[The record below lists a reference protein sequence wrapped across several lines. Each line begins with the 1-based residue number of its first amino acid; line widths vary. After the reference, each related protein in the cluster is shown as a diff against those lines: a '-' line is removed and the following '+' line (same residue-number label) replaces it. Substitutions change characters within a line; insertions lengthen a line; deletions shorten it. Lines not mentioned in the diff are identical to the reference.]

1 MNKREC
7 KRLFYKESVR
17 SLLIT
22 GCALGYISPN
32 AINYVTKKLEK
43 ITKLKLRYY
52 LHNNVEEDCFVIRKR
67 DLYYILNKLNN
78 KNKS

>member
-7 KRLFYKESVR
+7 KRLFYKESIR

-67 DLYYILNKLNN
+67 DLQYILNKLNN

>member
-1 MNKREC
+1 MNKRDC

-67 DLYYILNKLNN
+67 DRQYILNKLNN

>member
-7 KRLFYKESVR
+7 KRLFYIESVR
-17 SLLIT
+17 SLLIA
-22 GCALGYISPN
+22 GWALGYISPN

-67 DLYYILNKLNN
+67 YL
-78 KNKS
+78 

>member
-1 MNKREC
+1 MNQREC

-22 GCALGYISPN
+22 GWALGYISPN

-67 DLYYILNKLNN
+67 DL
-78 KNKS
+78 

>member
-67 DLYYILNKLNN
+67 DLQYIINKLNN

>member
-67 DLYYILNKLNN
+67 DLQYILNKLNN

>member
-17 SLLIT
+17 SLLIA
-22 GCALGYISPN
+22 GWALGYISPN

-67 DLYYILNKLNN
+67 DLQYILNKLNN

>member
-32 AINYVTKKLEK
+32 AIDYVTKKLEK

-67 DLYYILNKLNN
+67 DIQYILNKLNN

>member
-1 MNKREC
+1 MNKRGC

-52 LHNNVEEDCFVIRKR
+52 RHNNVEEDCFVIRKR
-67 DLYYILNKLNN
+67 DL
-78 KNKS
+78 

>member
-1 MNKREC
+1 MTIT
-7 KRLFYKESVR
+7 SVR

-67 DLYYILNKLNN
+67 DL
-78 KNKS
+78 

>member
-22 GCALGYISPN
+22 GWTLGYISPN

-67 DLYYILNKLNN
+67 DL
-78 KNKS
+78 

>member
-67 DLYYILNKLNN
+67 DLQYILSKLNN
-78 KNKS
+78 KNKA

>member
-67 DLYYILNKLNN
+67 DLQYILNKLSN

>member
-43 ITKLKLRYY
+43 ITK
-52 LHNNVEEDCFVIRKR
+52 FV
-67 DLYYILNKLNN
+67 LNL
-78 KNKS
+78 SGIVP

>member
-1 MNKREC
+1 MNKRGC

-17 SLLIT
+17 SLLIA
-22 GCALGYISPN
+22 GWALGYISPN

-43 ITKLKLRYY
+43 ITKLKLRYH

-67 DLYYILNKLNN
+67 DL
-78 KNKS
+78 

>member
-1 MNKREC
+1 MNKRKC

-43 ITKLKLRYY
+43 ITQLKLRYY

-67 DLYYILNKLNN
+67 DL
-78 KNKS
+78 

>member
-22 GCALGYISPN
+22 DCALGYISPN

-67 DLYYILNKLNN
+67 DL
-78 KNKS
+78 

>member
-22 GCALGYISPN
+22 GCDLGYISPN

-67 DLYYILNKLNN
+67 DLQYILNKLNN

>member
-17 SLLIT
+17 SLLIA
-22 GCALGYISPN
+22 GWALGYISPN

-43 ITKLKLRYY
+43 ITKFVLNLSGIVPWIDLMYGLKML
-52 LHNNVEEDCFVIRKR
+52 I
-67 DLYYILNKLNN
+67 
-78 KNKS
+78 